1 MAKGKATVSYLHS
14 SGLIGHEDAPDW
26 SFIYESSTIKQPK
39 WNIGDH
45 IVLPDGRE
53 FSYAKS
59 SAECASG
66 QGAEFVATGVQAYA
80 VVFAA
85 QAIGDKVLTI
95 TGGTHD
101 AIAKDELRGGFV
113 VTWPGAKKDQFRGII
128 GNDVSEA
135 NANIKIYLDGPLTVA
150 LVAAST
156 GVEAYQNPYANLRT
170 GSSSSLAKAGVP
182 AVYVS
187 TTSIYFWVQTAG
199 FGWLAPQ
206 SDVDG
211 NDVGA
216 YYRHDGSIQ
225 GAETTLGG
233 LTVPGN
239 NSSQYAGHRVIGS
252 ASGNGPLFMLK

>member
-1 MAKGKATVSYLHS
+1 MAKGKTTVSYLHS

-26 SFIYESSTIKQPK
+26 SFIYESSTVKQPK
-39 WNIGDH
+39 WEIGDH

-80 VVFAA
+80 VAFAA

-101 AIAKDELRGGFV
+101 AIAKDELRGGFCV
-113 VTWPGAKKDQFRGII
+113 SWPAALKDQFRGII

-150 LVAAST
+150 LVAGST
-156 GVEAYQNPYANLRT
+156 GVEAYQNPFANLRT
-170 GSSSSLAKAGVP
+170 GSSASLAKAGVP

-187 TTSIYFWVQTAG
+187 ATNIYFWVQTAG
-199 FGWLAPQ
+199 FSWVAPQ
-206 SDVDG
+206 SDVTG
-211 NDVGA
+211 RQVGV
-216 YYRHDGSIQ
+216 YYRHDGSLQ
-225 GAETTLGG
+225 GTDTALGA
-233 LTVPGN
+233 TVAAN

-252 ASGNGPLFMLK
+252 YSGNGPLFMLK